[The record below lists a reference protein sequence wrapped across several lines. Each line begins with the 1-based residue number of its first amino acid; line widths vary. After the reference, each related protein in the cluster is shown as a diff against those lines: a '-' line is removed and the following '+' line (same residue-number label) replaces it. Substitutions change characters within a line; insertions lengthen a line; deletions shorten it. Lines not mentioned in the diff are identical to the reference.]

1 MRRELRTLTDDD
13 RERYLSALAT
23 VYHTRDADGKRQYGS
38 MFTSGE
44 WFARWHLGKS
54 GEPRNDEYVSRRA
67 LFRGGG
73 GVPSAPAGAA
83 SLPSFIK
90 AHTATPPHPYPE

>member
-73 GVPSAPAGAA
+73 RSHQRMPRQRPCPVS
-83 SLPSFIK
+83 
-90 AHTATPPHPYPE
+90 